1 MKLND
6 IYGHTG
12 RPEPGQVELIKRA
25 IAEMLTMS
33 DFQGVPLF
41 AIPFGDLVYTFPPTP
56 ATAEGKHVD
65 PGFLGWH
72 PQAAEFLRSRGLIY
86 AAGALPVTKVV
97 NGMPIPASVI
107 LVTGRGN
114 VGKTPFAHALASI
127 VCEGDQDGFGLL
139 RYGEPF
145 AGYLKTERQAGHE
158 LAYLVA
164 THRAV
169 VIDSIKDLLTDM
181 SGQAMESGLARR
193 SISMLSRM
201 AMVAS
206 EIGCSIVIPLNPSS
220 SKETIG
226 DLIAEIARS
235 NVGMAA
241 INGSGKWQLI
251 SREGEG
257 RLRIE
262 GNADLSFKDGLPSLT
277 LRFSGAAH
285 DSEDPVAAAIS
296 TFETRADAP
305 IDGLLGAARRL
316 ANKQD

>member
-1 MKLND
+1 MHLND
-6 IYGHTG
+6 IYGHSG
-12 RPEPGQVELIKRA
+12 RPEPSQVELIKRA
-25 IAEMLTMS
+25 IADMLNSS
-33 DFQGVPLF
+33 DFKGKPLF
-41 AIPFGDLVYTFPPTP
+41 AIPFGDQVYTFPPTP
-56 ATAEGKHVD
+56 VTAEGKHVD

-72 PQAAEFLRSRGLIY
+72 PDAKRFLSERGLLY
-86 AAGALPVTKVV
+86 AEGSLPITKVV

-127 VCEGDQDGFGLL
+127 VCEGDTDGFGLL

-145 AGYLKTERQAGHE
+145 AGYLKTERQAGQE
-158 LAYLVA
+158 LAFLVA
-164 THRAV
+164 SSRAV

-206 EIGCSIVIPLNPSS
+206 EIGCSVIIPLNPSS
-220 SKETIG
+220 SKDSIG

-241 INGSGKWQLI
+241 INGNGKWQLI

-262 GNADLSFKDGLPSLT
+262 GTADLVFKDGLPDLT
-277 LRFSGAAH
+277 LRFAGSS
-285 DSEDPVAAAIS
+285 SESDDPVAAAIS
-296 TFETRADAP
+296 TFETRAESP
-305 IDGLLGAARRL
+305 IEELLGAARRL
-316 ANKQD
+316 ANK